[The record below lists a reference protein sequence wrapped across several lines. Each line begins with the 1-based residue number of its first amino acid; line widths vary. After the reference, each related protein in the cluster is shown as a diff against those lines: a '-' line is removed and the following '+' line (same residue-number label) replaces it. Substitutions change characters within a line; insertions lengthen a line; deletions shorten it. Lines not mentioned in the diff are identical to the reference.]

1 MKLTKI
7 SLIIVMSL
15 VGITMGVTALAA
27 GGNIEGSNPSS
38 IELFSMVVKMAGKEL
53 TIDAPRISPGD
64 EDHGVVTIL
73 VKNSGSEPIALA
85 KIEIIYWNQF
95 PQLESDWS
103 EQVQLKDLAPGEV
116 QTIVYNAHW
125 SWEKGSLPGKGCKY
139 RIASASMLRWYR
151 VCSVKAGL
159 KLTHL
164 LAF

>member
-73 VKNSGSEPIALA
+73 VKNSG
-85 KIEIIYWNQF
+85 
-95 PQLESDWS
+95 
-103 EQVQLKDLAPGEV
+103 
-116 QTIVYNAHW
+116 
-125 SWEKGSLPGKGCKY
+125 
-139 RIASASMLRWYR
+139 
-151 VCSVKAGL
+151 
-159 KLTHL
+159 
-164 LAF
+164 